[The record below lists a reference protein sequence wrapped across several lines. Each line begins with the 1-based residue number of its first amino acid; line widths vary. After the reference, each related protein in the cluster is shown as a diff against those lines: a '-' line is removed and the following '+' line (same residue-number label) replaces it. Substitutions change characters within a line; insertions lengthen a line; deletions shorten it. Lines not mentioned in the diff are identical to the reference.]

1 MRHFL
6 NGIEVSPRNRDEI
19 GVVCDFTG
27 NPDVLSLN
35 TDTLVLPREAN
46 QMVKQHIQTSGL
58 FIGIPYQ
65 VQMDGGITLD
75 YYIDLCDPGSKPVLR
90 QHDIEV
96 KIKRSKGY
104 DDFRSKADGTSF
116 ELIVKDNGINFF
128 SYKRIPFF
136 IIKDNVNEQMLTLSL
151 SLFIMT
157 KEIIAAAKDLAKSF
171 TAFLNASPGGIAE
184 ALANLIIDTIYF
196 AALVIAAIQYIAE
209 LIKLIFPRKRYLNG
223 CYYKELMFK
232 ACQYLGYNFSSE
244 LFDNDPGW
252 FLLPV
257 PINRN
262 NNESIF
268 QKGLDDLGN
277 NFNLGYPTAS
287 DSVGLVGQFFDACE
301 TQFNGRTFVIG
312 NTIHFERRDW
322 LQNNSTLL
330 MAPALNIQA
339 DRDESFT
346 YNTEDAWKRYYIHYA
361 SDFTDVN
368 TVEGVNFGLS
378 DAEYSCENSVP
389 GANNNLITIK
399 GLNDVS
405 IPFAMGFNKDKLTF
419 VEVFGRILA
428 TGWDGLTNALTFGN
442 GSNFAAQIS
451 SRVDALKISQQY
463 FSTTKS
469 LYVYNRPNNT
479 VLINQ
484 DYNTNNSARAL
495 WNKYHYINQIQLN
508 QFEIHENARTRIRQN
523 DFVNLLSNNYV
534 FIDNQ
539 ICEVLKMTWI
549 DEKSYCEITYR
560 KPSTWATG
568 KVITQTIN
576 Y

>member
-19 GVVCDFTG
+19 GVICDFTG

-116 ELIVKDNGINFF
+116 ELIVKDKGINYFD
-128 SYKRIPFF
+128 YKRIPYF
-136 IIKDNVNEQMLTLSL
+136 IIKDNAAEQVLTLTLSI
-151 SLFIMT
+151 FVIT
-157 KEIIAAAKDLAKSF
+157 KELIQAARDIAESYTALLSPGNLAEDLANF
-171 TAFLNASPGGIAE
+171 IVRL
-184 ALANLIIDTIYF
+184 IYF
-196 AALVIAAIQYIAE
+196 AALYAAAINYVIE
-209 LIKLIFPRKRYLNG
+209 LLKILFPPKRYLKG
-223 CYYKELMFK
+223 CYYFELMFK

-244 LFDNDPGW
+244 LLTNAPGW

-262 NNESIF
+262 NPESIF
-268 QKGLDDLGN
+268 EKLEHALGN

-322 LQNNSTLL
+322 LQNSSTLV
-330 MAPALNIQA
+330 MQPALNIQA

-361 SDFTDVN
+361 TDFSDLN
-368 TVEGVNFGLS
+368 TVEGVNFGFS

-389 GANNNLITIK
+389 GADNNLITIK
-399 GLNDVS
+399 GLNDVA
-405 IPFAMGFNKDKLTF
+405 IPFAMGFNKDKLSL
-419 VEVFGRILA
+419 VETVALSVA
-428 TGWDGLTNALTFGN
+428 QLVDNLTNVFTFGN
-442 GSNFAAQIS
+442 GTSYATQIS
-451 SRVDALKISQQY
+451 DRVNALKISQQY

-469 LYVYNRPNNT
+469 LYVYDRPNNT

-484 DYNTNNSARAL
+484 DFNTNNSARAL

-508 QFEIHENARTRIRQN
+508 QFEIHEGARTRIRQN

-534 FIDNQ
+534 FIENE

-568 KVITQTIN
+568 KVITTTIN
-576 Y
+576 N

>member
-1 MRHFL
+1 
-6 NGIEVSPRNRDEI
+6 
-19 GVVCDFTG
+19 
-27 NPDVLSLN
+27 
-35 TDTLVLPREAN
+35 
-46 QMVKQHIQTSGL
+46 
-58 FIGIPYQ
+58 
-65 VQMDGGITLD
+65 
-75 YYIDLCDPGSKPVLR
+75 
-90 QHDIEV
+90 
-96 KIKRSKGY
+96 
-104 DDFRSKADGTSF
+104 
-116 ELIVKDNGINFF
+116 
-128 SYKRIPFF
+128 
-136 IIKDNVNEQMLTLSL
+136 
-151 SLFIMT
+151 MT

-268 QKGLDDLGN
+268 QSALDGLGN

-484 DYNTNNSARAL
+484 DFNTNNSARAL

-508 QFEIHENARTRIRQN
+508 QFEVHENARTRIRQN

-576 Y
+576 D

>member
-6 NGIEVSPRNRDEI
+6 NGVEVSPRNRDEI

-75 YYIDLCDPGSKPVLR
+75 YYIDLCDPGSKPMLR
-90 QHDIEV
+90 QHEIEV

-116 ELIVKDNGINFF
+116 ELIVKDNGIDFF
-128 SYKRIPFF
+128 SYKRMPFF
-136 IIKDNVNEQMLTLSL
+136 IIKDNAAEQVLTLSL
-151 SLFIMT
+151 SIFVIT
-157 KEIIAAAKDLAKSF
+157 KELIQAARDISESY

-184 ALANLIIDTIYF
+184 ALANLIIQLIYF
-196 AALVIAAIQYIAE
+196 TALYVAAINYVIE
-209 LIKLIFPRKRYLNG
+209 LLKILFPPKRYLNG
-223 CYYKELMFK
+223 CYYKELMSK
-232 ACQYLGYNFSSE
+232 ACQYLGYDFSSE
-244 LFDNDPGW
+244 LFDNDSGW

-262 NNESIF
+262 NPESIF
-268 QKGLDDLGN
+268 EKLSHALGN

-301 TQFNGRTFVIG
+301 IQLNARTFIIG
-312 NTIHFERRDW
+312 NTVHFERRDW
-322 LQNNSTLL
+322 LQNNSTLV
-330 MAPALNIQA
+330 MQPALNIQA

-361 SDFTDVN
+361 VDFSDIN
-368 TVEGVNFGLS
+368 TAEGVNFGFS

-389 GANNNLITIK
+389 GANSNLITIK

-405 IPFAMGFNKDKLTF
+405 IPFAMGFNKDKLSL
-419 VEVFGRILA
+419 VETVALGVAQLI
-428 TGWDGLTNALTFGN
+428 DNLTNVFTFGN
-442 GSNFAAQIS
+442 GTSYATQIS
-451 SRVDALKISQQY
+451 DRVNALKISQQY

-469 LYVYNRPNNT
+469 LYVIPRPNNT

-484 DYNTNNSARAL
+484 NFNTNNSARAL
-495 WNKYHYINQIQLN
+495 WDKYHYINQIQLN
-508 QFEIHENARTRIRQN
+508 QFEIHEGARTRIRQN

-534 FIDNQ
+534 FIDNE

-560 KPSTWATG
+560 RPSTWATG

-576 Y
+576 E

>member
-116 ELIVKDNGINFF
+116 ELIVKDKGINFF

-157 KEIIAAAKDLAKSF
+157 KEIIAAAKDLAKSY

-209 LIKLIFPRKRYLNG
+209 LIKLIFPIKRYLNG

-268 QKGLDDLGN
+268 QSALDGLGN

-361 SDFTDVN
+361 SDFTDLN
-368 TVEGVNFGLS
+368 TVEGVNFGFS

-484 DYNTNNSARAL
+484 DFNTNNSARAL

-508 QFEIHENARTRIRQN
+508 QFEVHENARTRIRQN

-576 Y
+576 D

>member
-6 NGIEVSPRNRDEI
+6 NGVEVSPRNRDEI

-46 QMVKQHIQTSGL
+46 QMVKQHIQTNGL

-65 VQMDGGITLD
+65 VQMEGGITLD
-75 YYIDLCDPGSKPVLR
+75 YYIDLCDPGSKPMLR
-90 QHDIEV
+90 QHEIEV

-116 ELIVKDNGINFF
+116 ELIVKDNGIDFF
-128 SYKRIPFF
+128 SYKRMPFF

-157 KEIIAAAKDLAKSF
+157 KEIIQATKDLAKSV
-171 TAFLNASPGGIAE
+171 TAFLNVSIGGIAE

-196 AALVIAAIQYIAE
+196 AALVIAAIRYIAE

-223 CYYKELMFK
+223 CYYKELMSK
-232 ACQYLGYNFSSE
+232 ACQYLGYDFSSE

-268 QKGLDDLGN
+268 ENGMDALGN

-301 TQFNGRTFVIG
+301 IQLNARTFIIG
-312 NTIHFERRDW
+312 NTVHFERRDW
-322 LQNNSTLL
+322 LENNSTLV
-330 MAPALNIQA
+330 MQPALNIQA

-361 SDFTDVN
+361 VDFSDIN
-368 TVEGVNFGLS
+368 TAEGVNFSFS

-405 IPFAMGFNKDKLTF
+405 IPFAMGFNKDKLSF
-419 VEVFGRILA
+419 VEVFARVLA
-428 TGWDGLTNALTFGN
+428 SGWDGLTNALTFGN
-442 GSNFAAQIS
+442 GSNFASQIT
-451 SRVDALKISQQY
+451 SRIDALKISQQY

-484 DYNTNNSARAL
+484 DFNTNNSARAL

-508 QFEIHENARTRIRQN
+508 QFEIHEGARTRIRQN

-534 FIDNQ
+534 FIDNE

-560 KPSTWATG
+560 RPSTWATG

-576 Y
+576 E

>member
-171 TAFLNASPGGIAE
+171 TAFLNASIGGIAE

-209 LIKLIFPRKRYLNG
+209 LIKLIFPIKRYLNG

-268 QKGLDDLGN
+268 QSALDGLGN

-361 SDFTDVN
+361 SDFTDLN
-368 TVEGVNFGLS
+368 TVEGVNFGFS

-484 DYNTNNSARAL
+484 DFNTNNSARAL

-508 QFEIHENARTRIRQN
+508 QFEVHENARTRIRQQ

-576 Y
+576 D

>member
-19 GVVCDFTG
+19 GVICDFTG

-58 FIGIPYQ
+58 FVGIPYQ

-116 ELIVKDNGINFF
+116 ELIVKDKTVDFF

-157 KEIIAAAKDLAKSF
+157 KEIIAAAKDLAKSY

-209 LIKLIFPRKRYLNG
+209 LIRLIFPIKRYLKG
-223 CYYKELMFK
+223 CYYKELMLK
-232 ACQYLGYNFSSE
+232 ACQYLGYDFSSE
-244 LFDNDPGW
+244 LLDSDPGW

-268 QKGLDDLGN
+268 QSALDGLGN

-312 NTIHFERRDW
+312 NTVHFERRDW
-322 LQNNSTLL
+322 LQNSSTLV
-330 MAPALNIQA
+330 MQPSLNIQA

-361 SDFTDVN
+361 TDFTDLN
-368 TVEGVNFGLS
+368 TVEGVNFGFS

-389 GANNNLITIK
+389 GADNNLITIK
-399 GLNDVS
+399 GLNDVA

-419 VEVFGRILA
+419 VEAFAKILA
-428 TGWDGLTNALTFGN
+428 AGWDGLTNALTFGN

-484 DYNTNNSARAL
+484 DFNTNNSARAL
-495 WNKYHYINQIQLN
+495 WSKYHYINQIQLN
-508 QFEIHENARTRIRQN
+508 QFEVHENARTRIRQN

-534 FIDNQ
+534 FIDNE

-568 KVITQTIN
+568 KVITTTIN
-576 Y
+576 D